1 MDKNT
6 SSKQYKRPYILYIS
20 SQEVKILFTI
30 LNIYSR
36 HNSSPNSGIWF
47 SPMAILLLTLEF
59 GSVPCQIFSPL
70 WNCFSPSTILLPTE
84 IWFSPMA
91 IILTTLEF
99 VSVPWATIFLIL
111 GFVSV
116 PWQFFSSHHS
126 GIWFSL
132 IILLTTLECCS
143 VLWQLFLSLGQ
154 VEFSDLSL
162 CTLFSYLVL
171 WNLGQIPF
179 LLCTFSP

>member
-1 MDKNT
+1 MEKNT

-20 SQEVKILFTI
+20 SQEVKTLFTI

-84 IWFSPMA
+84 IWFPWQLFSPLWNLVQPHGNSSRHSRIWFSLMA

-99 VSVPWATIFLIL
+99 
-111 GFVSV
+111 GSV
-116 PWQFFSSHHS
+116 PWQ
-126 GIWFSL
+126 
-132 IILLTTLECCS
+132 
-143 VLWQLFLSLGQ
+143 
-154 VEFSDLSL
+154 
-162 CTLFSYLVL
+162 LFSPL
-171 WNLGQIPF
+171 
-179 LLCTFSP
+179 

>member
-1 MDKNT
+1 MEKNT

-99 VSVPWATIFLIL
+99 GSA
-111 GFVSV
+111 
-116 PWQFFSSHHS
+116 PWQFFSPLQNLVQSHGNYSHHS
-126 GIWFSL
+126 GIWFSPMA
-132 IILLTTLECCS
+132 IILATLEFGS
-143 VLWQLFLSLGQ
+143 VPCQ
-154 VEFSDLSL
+154 FSHLKFDSV
-162 CTLFSYLVL
+162 S
-171 WNLGQIPF
+171 
-179 LLCTFSP
+179 